1 MYSVFSVF
9 EYTVV
14 LSNMAYH
21 FTSYFDFYYVNIQIG
36 TRVTGLAFRGATRHE

>member
-1 MYSVFSVF
+1 MYSIFSVF

-21 FTSYFDFYYVNIQIG
+21 FTSYYDFYN
-36 TRVTGLAFRGATRHE
+36 TSVTLGNSPGDLGSNGVMRQE